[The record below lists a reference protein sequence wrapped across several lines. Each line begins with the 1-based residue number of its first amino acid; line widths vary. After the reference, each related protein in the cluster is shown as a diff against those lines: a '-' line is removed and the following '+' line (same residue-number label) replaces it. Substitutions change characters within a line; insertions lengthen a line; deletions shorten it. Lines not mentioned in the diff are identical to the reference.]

1 MFFGE
6 YLLSKNIISRGQLL
20 EVLADQEKSTKSV
33 FEIIQSESFFE
44 KMNLSKAV
52 HTMYKKRISFL
63 NACLEADIL
72 AQNECESVISKMQ
85 ESRPN
90 FLELLVEKSFL
101 SAEDINKHYEDF
113 LNTDDLLPSE
123 PVANNS
129 NESDE
134 VEISDAALE
143 SLRELGIDDSSLK
156 SEASSSSAP
165 VLNEETSGEGE
176 VEISA
181 AALESLKE
189 IGGVSSDILN
199 ELESSAGG
207 SASDS
212 DKSSSNSTEV
222 EGFVSQYLDTFNNKT
237 YKKMSKVVGMIYSTA
252 EAGSDVANIMNSL
265 YRELHITK
273 GAACLADLKISE
285 KLLDVV
291 EELLEK
297 LFKLPNNE
305 LIKWVKTNLT
315 CLEDCI
321 EILWDLRGAIQ
332 SGGNELEFWSIE
344 EQKIRYTNN
353 IKKIKNL
360 LNG

>member
-20 EVLADQEKSTKSV
+20 EVLADQENSTKSV
-33 FEIIQSESFFE
+33 FEIIQGESFFE
-44 KMNLSKAV
+44 KMNLSKAI
-52 HTMYKKRISFL
+52 HIMYEKKISFL
-63 NACLEADIL
+63 NACLDADVL
-72 AQNECESVISKMQ
+72 AQNECESVIMKMQ

-90 FLELLVEKSFL
+90 FIEILVEKSIL
-101 SAEDINKHYEDF
+101 SAEDINKHYEEF
-113 LNTDDLLPSE
+113 LNAGDIQSSKPESSIS
-123 PVANNS
+123 A
-129 NESDE
+129 ESDE

-156 SEASSSSAP
+156 AEVSVASASS
-165 VLNEETSGEGE
+165 VNEETSDEGE
-176 VEISA
+176 IEISA

-199 ELESSAGG
+199 ELESSAG
-207 SASDS
+207 ASTTES
-212 DKSSSNSTEV
+212 DNSSSNSTEI
-222 EGFVSQYLDTFNNKT
+222 EGFVSQYLDTFTDKT

-252 EAGSDVANIMNSL
+252 ESGSDVANIMNSL

-285 KLLDVV
+285 KLLDVT

-305 LIKWVKTNLT
+305 LIKWVKDNLT

-321 EILWDLRGAIQ
+321 DILWDLRGAIH
-332 SGGNELEFWSIE
+332 SAGNELEFWSIE